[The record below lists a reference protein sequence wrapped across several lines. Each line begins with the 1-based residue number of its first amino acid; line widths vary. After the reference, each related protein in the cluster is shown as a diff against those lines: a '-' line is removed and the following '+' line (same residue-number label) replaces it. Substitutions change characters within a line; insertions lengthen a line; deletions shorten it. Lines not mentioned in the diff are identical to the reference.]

1 MSTND
6 LRHHVRY
13 NSWATQRVLESVRA
27 LTSEQYSRG
36 LGNSYGGVEGTLIH
50 IYQADQI
57 WFARLEGRP
66 TGSLAAFQ
74 PPAGRDAFERDWL
87 ALLGRMIAWAEGL
100 SDTDWDR
107 VVAYRN
113 TKGEALETPARWIIL
128 HLINHNSYHRG
139 QITTL
144 LRQLGHTPVGTDLLY
159 YYRDL
164 AAGRMA

>member
-1 MSTND
+1 MATDD
-6 LRHHVRY
+6 LLHHVKF
-13 NSWATQRVLESVRA
+13 NAWATGRVLDSVRA
-27 LTSEQYSRG
+27 LSAEQYSRD

-74 PPAGRDAFERDWL
+74 PPAGRETFERDWR
-87 ALLGRMIAWAEGL
+87 ALLDHIIAWAEGL
-100 SDTDWDR
+100 SATDWDR

-113 TKGEALETPARWIIL
+113 TEGRPFETPVRQIIL
-128 HLINHNSYHRG
+128 HLVNHNSYHRG

-144 LRQLGHTPVGTDLLY
+144 LRQLGHAPVGTDLMS
-159 YYRDL
+159 YYRQL